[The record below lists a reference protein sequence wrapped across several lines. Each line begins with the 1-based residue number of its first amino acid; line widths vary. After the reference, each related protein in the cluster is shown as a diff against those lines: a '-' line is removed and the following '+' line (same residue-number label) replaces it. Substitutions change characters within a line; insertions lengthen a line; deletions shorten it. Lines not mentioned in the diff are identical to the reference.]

1 LSLDGRVER
10 ASHATEREH
19 VREREERDCR
29 VSGVGDRA
37 LDADEVSGE
46 VRAYG
51 GVYGEHNAACGCHG
65 NCGRDRLEECLLL
78 RVPDIECEVTVSAL
92 REGRR
97 VGASGP

>member
-1 LSLDGRVER
+1 LSLNGRVER

-46 VRAYG
+46 VGAYG
-51 GVYGEHNAACGCHG
+51 RVNGEHNAACGCHG
-65 NCGRDRLEECLLL
+65 NCSLDRLE
-78 RVPDIECEVTVSAL
+78 
-92 REGRR
+92 
-97 VGASGP
+97 